1 MIGYIFALLPLYVL
15 LYLPLQHMLSG
26 SRNDALKFRG
36 TQYNASL
43 IASDE
48 PVSCPTHNYNTFVVS
63 RQPLIIY
70 IENFLSP
77 EESKHLLDIRY
88 LMAWF
93 FTFTPAF
100 PSRRQEMTTH
110 LANFRVVTINSNL
123 PR

>member
-1 MIGYIFALLPLYVL
+1 MIGYIFALLPIYVL

-26 SRNDALKFRG
+26 SGNNISKFRG

-48 PVSCPTHNYNTFVVS
+48 PLSCPSHSYNTFVVS

-88 LMAWF
+88 L
-93 FTFTPAF
+93 PSGSGSLLF
-100 PSRRQEMTTH
+100 PGFPLRNGSKK
-110 LANFRVVTINSNL
+110 LSNT
-123 PR
+123 